1 MNDREKFNE
10 ERRKYPRLNIIYVT
24 YSIESK
30 NSKKIGVVLNIGA
43 GGVCLIVNEKLPP
56 NTTLF
61 LNIDLRDGKQIISAK
76 GKVVWNAEVPVYF
89 NEETNY
95 EIGVEFVDI
104 EEKERLRIS
113 QYVLGKTL
121 EK

>member
-1 MNDREKFNE
+1 MSEREKFNE
-10 ERRKYPRLNIIYVT
+10 DRRKYPRLNVVYVT
-24 YSIESK
+24 YSIEGK
-30 NSKKIGVVLNIGA
+30 NTEKVGVVLNIGA
-43 GGVCLIVNEKLPP
+43 GGVCLIVNENLPP
-56 NTTLF
+56 NTTLL
-61 LNIDLRDGKQIISAK
+61 LNIDLHDNKQIISAK

-104 EEKERLRIS
+104 DEKERLRIS
-113 QYVLGKTL
+113 QYVLGQTL